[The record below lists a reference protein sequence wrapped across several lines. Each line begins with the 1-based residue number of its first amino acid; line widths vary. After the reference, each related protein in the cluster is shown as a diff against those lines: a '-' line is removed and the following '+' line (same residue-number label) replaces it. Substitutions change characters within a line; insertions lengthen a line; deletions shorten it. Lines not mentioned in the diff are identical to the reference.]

1 MSINTTVILNT
12 HHNALPMC
20 SRSGDTSIDI
30 NCGLH
35 VQIRTRLACL
45 DLLHR
50 HHPTHTE
57 AGLFEL
63 LGLFRTG
70 WGVTEITQRVYHG

>member
-57 AGLFEL
+57 AGASLRSRRES
-63 LGLFRTG
+63 TM
-70 WGVTEITQRVYHG
+70 VSPPYANII